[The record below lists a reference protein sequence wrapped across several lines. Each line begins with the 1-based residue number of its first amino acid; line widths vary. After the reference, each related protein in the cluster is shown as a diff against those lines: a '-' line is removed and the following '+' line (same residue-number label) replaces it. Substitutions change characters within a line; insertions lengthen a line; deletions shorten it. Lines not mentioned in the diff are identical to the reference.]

1 MSTNLKC
8 PVLSGLNTLIVI
20 LIAGVLIGA
29 LPIFDAGAKKAEA
42 NFGASGTREI
52 PEGLEERTFFLQ
64 ENSLLPV
71 SVSSVVT
78 PDAVPSRQLKIV
90 TVTAY
95 SSTVDQTDSDP
106 FITAAGTTVRD
117 GIVATNVLPFGTKIR
132 LPELYGDQIFVV
144 EDRMHPRNGSQIDI
158 WFPERW
164 QALDFGVKRTYIEI
178 LEG

>member
-8 PVLSGLNTLIVI
+8 PALPGLNTLIVI

-29 LPIFDAGAKKAEA
+29 LPVFDTGVKKAEA
-42 NFGASGTREI
+42 NFGTFDAREI

-71 SVSSVVT
+71 SVSSVVGQ
-78 PDAVPSRQLKIV
+78 DAVSNRQLKIV

-95 SSTVDQTDSDP
+95 SSTVDQTDADP
-106 FITAAGTTVRD
+106 FITAAGTTVRE
-117 GIVATNVLPFGTKIR
+117 GIVATNALPFGTKIR
-132 LPELYGDQIFVV
+132 LPELYGDQVFVV
-144 EDRMHPRNGSQIDI
+144 EDRMHSRKGSQIDI